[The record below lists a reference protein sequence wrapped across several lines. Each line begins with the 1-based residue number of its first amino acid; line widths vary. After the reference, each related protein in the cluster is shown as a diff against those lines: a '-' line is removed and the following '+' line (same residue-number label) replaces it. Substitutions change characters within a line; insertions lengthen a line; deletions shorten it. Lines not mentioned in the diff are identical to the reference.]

1 MNFGNLNEQ
10 QFNAITDTLFNNT
23 VLVAGAGS
31 GKTTVLTDRIA
42 FLMNDCEVEPHNIMA
57 LTFTKKAANEMTERV
72 KRKVKSTEGL
82 WIGTFHRICTKLLKK
97 FGFNIGL
104 SSKFSTID
112 PDDTRK
118 MIKSILLDIGADAS
132 ADEVK
137 VYISAISSYKSNCIS
152 PRLAY
157 DNSESDRDKLV
168 AIVYSKYRKKCKEKN
183 MLDYDDLILYAIDLF
198 KSNAVKNWFKE
209 NIQYILVD
217 EYQDVNKAQYVLVK
231 NMLCEG
237 NNLFVVGDPKQSIY
251 GFRNSDPS
259 FIENFEDMFDNTKV
273 MYLDKNYRST
283 KTIVDASNS
292 LIKNNQSKFQVN
304 CTANKS
310 EGNKIIEHEA
320 TNVFEEALYISGK
333 IKDFIDKGY
342 KYSDIA
348 ILYRTN
354 SQSAFIENQLIKDQ
368 IPYTI
373 YKGLTFFKRAEVKD
387 MLAFLKFVSNTY
399 DETSFGRALSVIKG
413 IGAKTVKA
421 VIDYSDSISSNYY
434 NGLIAYIDEKIR
446 TSNKETSTVKNLKKA
461 LDIFTQIG
469 NSTSS
474 KTPAELISLTYEITE
489 YRKTL
494 TKNFDTKSSE
504 IQATILEKIENIN
517 ELVIMSEEIYKANNN
532 DSLEDFL
539 DEIALLTQE
548 TEKEADNVRLMTIH
562 SAKGLEFR
570 NVFICGVE
578 DDILPSYLSK
588 TCQEDL
594 EEERR
599 LMYVAM
605 TRAEENLLL
614 THCKYRKR
622 GDMSFK
628 SEKSNFIYEIG
639 YEYIQ
644 YDFNTYDEENEN
656 SQGVCP
662 CYE

>member
-10 QFNAITDTLFNNT
+10 QFNAITDTLFKNT

-42 FLMNDCEVEPHNIMA
+42 FLINDCDVEPHNIMA

-72 KRKVKSTEGL
+72 NKKVKSTEGL

-97 FGFNIGL
+97 FGFHIGL
-104 SSKFSTID
+104 SNKFTTID
-112 PDDTRK
+112 PEDTRK
-118 MIKSILLDIGADAS
+118 MIKTILNEIGADSS

-157 DNSESDRDKLV
+157 DNSETDRDKLV

-183 MLDYDDLILYAIDLF
+183 MLDYDDLISYGIELF
-198 KSNAVKNWFKE
+198 KSKAVKNWFKE

-231 NMLCEG
+231 SMLDDE

-259 FIENFEDMFDNTKV
+259 FIENFEDMFNNTRV

-283 KTIVDASNS
+283 KTIVEASNS
-292 LIKNNQSKFQVN
+292 LIKNNKSKFEVN
-304 CTANKS
+304 CTANKG
-310 EGNKIIEHEA
+310 EGSKIIEHEA
-320 TNVFEEALYISGK
+320 TNVFEEAIYISNK
-333 IKDFIDKGY
+333 IKEFIDKGY

-399 DETSFGRALSVIKG
+399 DETSFNRALSVIKG
-413 IGAKTVKA
+413 IGPKTVKA
-421 VIDYSDSISSNYY
+421 VIDYSDLISSNYY
-434 NGLIAYIDEKIR
+434 NGLIAYIDEKMKV
-446 TSNKETSTVKNLKKA
+446 SKKETSTVKNLKKA

-469 NSTSS
+469 NASS
-474 KTPAELISLTYEITE
+474 NKTPAELISLTYELTE
-489 YRKTL
+489 YKKSL
-494 TKNFDTKSSE
+494 TKNFDTKSDE
-504 IQATILEKIENIN
+504 IKVSILEKIENIN
-517 ELVIMSEEIYKANNN
+517 ELIIMSEEIYKSNKNE
-532 DSLEDFL
+532 SLEDFL

-548 TEKEADNVRLMTIH
+548 TEKEENNVRLMTIH
-562 SAKGLEFR
+562 SAKGLEFM

-588 TCQEDL
+588 GCQEDF

-605 TRAEENLLL
+605 TRAEENLFM
-614 THCKYRKR
+614 TYCKYRKK

-628 SEKSNFIYEIG
+628 TEKSNFIYEIDS
-639 YEYIQ
+639 EYIE
-644 YDFNTYDEENEN
+644 YDYTTYLEEDEQM
-656 SQGVCP
+656 QGNP
-662 CYE
+662 C